1 MTLSSVSR
9 WCFLASMATLPW
21 IGIGVLKLLTGRD
34 LGGGLQP
41 SWVLLAVAS
50 ITAYRVLRDPGP
62 GSVPLAWRRLT
73 LAAAGAL
80 LLSAAG
86 IVWAPGVAEGT
97 AAWNRYLKQIVQII
111 IMAFFLAWPA
121 LWVRGG
127 DRWRLVARILVL
139 AALGQAA
146 YGLLQYV
153 HWYHPGDLLPVLE
166 TAFTSNPSIL
176 SGSEQLHIGDSFRDL
191 PRLRGTACEP
201 LYLGN
206 FLLMVIPLVAVTAWS
221 RGVRLV
227 CTAALVVLLVLTWP
241 RGAWLAGATALAVG
255 FVLAPPRTPQQ
266 RRRLLGGLALVAGV
280 GGLMALALGPERFGL
295 PLERLAQGLSQRDWS
310 NLTRLY
316 SMQAGWRAFLLSPLV
331 GVGWGQFAW
340 HFPVLVDTAG
350 LQSQFTWPV
359 VNNFPLQILAE
370 TGLTGLGVL
379 VAATAGL
386 ARATWRA
393 RRRGLVRLTALACL
407 GVWLQLL
414 FFSQYNLPH
423 IWVAP
428 GLLLAA
434 LADRSDNRETLP

>member
-9 WCFLASMATLPW
+9 WSFLASLATLPW

-50 ITAYRVLRDPGP
+50 MAAYPVLRDPGP
-62 GSVPLAWRRLT
+62 GTVPLAWRRLA

-86 IVWAPGVAEGT
+86 ILWAPGVAEGT

-121 LWVRGG
+121 LWVRGAE
-127 DRWRLVARILVL
+127 RWRLVARILVL

-153 HWYHPGDLLPVLE
+153 HWYRPGDLLPVLE
-166 TAFTSNPSIL
+166 TVFTSNPSIL

-221 RGVRLV
+221 RGVRLA
-227 CTAALVVLLVLTWP
+227 CTAALVVLLVLTWS
-241 RGAWLAGATALAVG
+241 RGAWLAGAAALVTG
-255 FVLAPPRTPQQ
+255 FVLAPPRTSQQ

-280 GGLMALALGPERFGL
+280 GGLMALALGPERLGL

-370 TGLTGLGVL
+370 TGLPGLGVL

-393 RRRGLVRLTALACL
+393 RRRALVRSTALACL

-434 LADRSDNRETLP
+434 LADGSDNRETLP